1 MKKIVC
7 NVLSL
12 IFFICTII
20 SLIVVVTVRGVGF
33 IDLSSVARMI
43 FGVTAL
49 FFVSMSLLLWQTE
62 YKKRKKVKLIAW
74 FCSLCIISF
83 GVFGY
88 NIYKPLVVKDAVL
101 EQVKLDAVVVEK
113 QDTYILVKPTKL
125 FQEEPNVRVKLWMEN
140 IPAQESINIGD
151 ALEITFSGEIKRNSE
166 EADVI
171 TLIDVYEIRQ

>member
-1 MKKIVC
+1 M
-7 NVLSL
+7 
-12 IFFICTII
+12 
-20 SLIVVVTVRGVGF
+20 
-33 IDLSSVARMI
+33 
-43 FGVTAL
+43 
-49 FFVSMSLLLWQTE
+49 
-62 YKKRKKVKLIAW
+62 
-74 FCSLCIISF
+74 
-83 GVFGY
+83 
-88 NIYKPLVVKDAVL
+88 

>member
-62 YKKRKKVKLIAW
+62 YKKEKRS
-74 FCSLCIISF
+74 SLLPGSAL
-83 GVFGY
+83 Y
-88 NIYKPLVVKDAVL
+88 ASYPLAF
-101 EQVKLDAVVVEK
+101 
-113 QDTYILVKPTKL
+113 LV
-125 FQEEPNVRVKLWMEN
+125 
-140 IPAQESINIGD
+140 
-151 ALEITFSGEIKRNSE
+151 ITFINHWW
-166 EADVI
+166 
-171 TLIDVYEIRQ
+171 